1 MLHCNA
7 GAAQS
12 SSTLPTRHPNRPVLR
27 AKYMPVDPQR
37 NPPQLGFH
45 NLVMVLLQRRFS
57 EETTLRMDRI
67 LRFGEP
73 FCSLNAPFETLELS
87 PTRESI
93 FPCDPQVLAQSSPFC
108 RS

>member
-1 MLHCNA
+1 
-7 GAAQS
+7 
-12 SSTLPTRHPNRPVLR
+12 
-27 AKYMPVDPQR
+27 
-37 NPPQLGFH
+37 
-45 NLVMVLLQRRFS
+45 
-57 EETTLRMDRI
+57 MDRI

-87 PTRESI
+87 PTRESM